1 MYGERGASMESAA
14 GNGSP
19 DLSNAAIRHR
29 LEQTSNDL
37 HTLVTEYLDDDPA
50 LHEMAGELMKN
61 GDLALRVLRE
71 KDGKKIEQHP
81 HLLESLEVIVRV
93 DGSRPSFMI
102 RNGDADRKTSPV
114 GVWESILDASNELL
128 REAFDWVGRIDMP
141 GLPQDFAGTGFLVH
155 PDVMVTNRHML
166 QLITDKNPDGSWTVK
181 PDVTIDFGHEFR
193 ARASLRRRAV
203 RKVAFA
209 GAKLINSPIDHTKLD
224 MAVFELAAEPGNPD
238 PDPDAYFSINMAPE
252 LVSPGA
258 TVYIIGYP
266 GDPGPFEAPFLLL
279 EQLFRRTFGCKRLA
293 PGIVHAS
300 GIPLPDT
307 SIAHDA
313 TTLGGNSGSPVII
326 AGREKSVCALHYGGR
341 SAEPR
346 ENWGHNLALS
356 MDREDARGVSL
367 RSCLKSYNI
376 ELKDPLGDI

>member
-1 MYGERGASMESAA
+1 MYGEQGTTMESAS

-19 DLSNAAIRHR
+19 DLSDAAIRHR
-29 LEQTSNDL
+29 LEQSFHDL

-50 LHEMAGELMKN
+50 LHEIAGELMKN

-71 KDGKKIEQHP
+71 KDGKRLQQQP

-93 DGSRPSFMI
+93 DGSRPSFII

-114 GVWESILDASNELL
+114 GVWESILDASNEFL
-128 REAFDWVGRIDMP
+128 REAINWVGRIDIP
-141 GLPQDFAGTGFLVH
+141 TAEQGFAGTGFLVH
-155 PDVMVTNRHML
+155 PDVMVTNRHVL
-166 QLITDKNPDGSWTVK
+166 QLITDKNPDGSWTMK
-181 PDVTIDFGHEFR
+181 PDVTVDFGHEFR
-193 ARASLRRRAV
+193 ARTSLRRRAV
-203 RKVAFA
+203 KKVAFA
-209 GAKLINSPIDHTKLD
+209 GPKLINSPIDHTKLD
-224 MAVFELAAEPGNPD
+224 LAVFELEAEPQNTD
-238 PDPDAYFSINMAPE
+238 PDPDGYFTINMAPE
-252 LVSPGA
+252 LVTPGT

-266 GDPGPFEAPFLLL
+266 GDPGPFEAPFSLL

-300 GIPLPDT
+300 GISLPT
-307 SIAHDA
+307 TAIAHDA

-346 ENWGHNLALS
+346 ENWGHNLALL
-356 MDREDARGVSL
+356 MDKEDARGISL
-367 RSCLKSYNI
+367 SSCLKSYNI